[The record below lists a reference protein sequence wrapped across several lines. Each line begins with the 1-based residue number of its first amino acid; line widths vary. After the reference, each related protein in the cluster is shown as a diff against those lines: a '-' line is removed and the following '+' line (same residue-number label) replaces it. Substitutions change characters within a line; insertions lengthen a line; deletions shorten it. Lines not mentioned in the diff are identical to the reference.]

1 MTITRQPPNFVE
13 PIKVL
18 ADILQREMNLAKGQI
33 MLAYQ
38 QYEIPKTPG
47 LYVALDYM
55 GSKPIAVSNT
65 IVPSET
71 GMDEYQS
78 VTMRHLIQ
86 IDILSFN
93 SEARTRKEEVLM
105 ALSSVYSQSKQTENS
120 LQIARLSSEFTNT
133 ASLEETKI
141 LNRFTISIA
150 VTAVHNKIKGTA
162 DYYDD
167 FTTEFQTE
175 LSDEPTDANPV
186 NVQTGA
192 TP

>member
-1 MTITRQPPNFVE
+1 MTITRQPPVFVE
-13 PIKVL
+13 PIKVV
-18 ADILQREMNLAKGQI
+18 ADILQKEMLLAKGQI

-38 QYEIPKTPG
+38 QYEIPKVPG
-47 LYVALDYM
+47 LYVALDYLS
-55 GSKPIAVSNT
+55 SKPISANNT
-65 IVPSET
+65 ILPSPT
-71 GMDEYQS
+71 GMDEIQS
-78 VTMRHLIQ
+78 VTMRHIIQ

-93 SEARTRKEEVLM
+93 SEARTRKEEILM
-105 ALSSVYSQSKQTENS
+105 ALSSVYSQAQQAANS

-133 ASLEETKI
+133 ASLEDTKI

-175 LSDEPTDANPV
+175 LSDEPTEADPV